1 MEAATHTSFI
11 VAAYACGGGVIGGLI
26 AWVMLDYS
34 AQLRKLA
41 DLEKRGVVRRSATSR
56 AAPAAASAGEDA

>member
-1 MEAATHTSFI
+1 MDTATHTGFI
-11 VAAYACGGGVIGGLI
+11 VAAYACAGGVIGGLI

-41 DLEKRGVVRRSATSR
+41 DLEKRGVVRRSATPR
-56 AAPAAASAGEDA
+56 AAPAKEQA

>member
-1 MEAATHTSFI
+1 
-11 VAAYACGGGVIGGLI
+11 VIGGLI